1 MSAAVIA
8 ARMASTRRPGKALA
22 DLCGKP
28 MIERLSERI
37 LCSDQVDQIILAT
50 TTLNSDNEL
59 EEWAISKGYQVF
71 RGSSDDVLGRLNE
84 ATKYYNLEKII
95 EILGDNPLIHSD
107 MINEAIKLQESTNCD
122 YVATLTNEYPKADK
136 ILKRFPIGV
145 RVQVLT
151 SETLEKCESM
161 AKEQRHREHATSFI
175 AENPEIFNTQF
186 IEAKDNLNRP
196 ELNFA
201 VNKDTH
207 LQMIRKIFLY
217 GLEIDPNFTLDKAI
231 EYVDA
236 NDNLV
241 SIMGG

>member
-122 YVATLTNEYPKADK
+122 YVATLTNEYPKEDK
-136 ILKRFPIGV
+136 IFKRFRIGV
-145 RVQVLT
+145 
-151 SETLEKCESM
+151 
-161 AKEQRHREHATSFI
+161 
-175 AENPEIFNTQF
+175 
-186 IEAKDNLNRP
+186 
-196 ELNFA
+196 
-201 VNKDTH
+201 
-207 LQMIRKIFLY
+207 
-217 GLEIDPNFTLDKAI
+217 
-231 EYVDA
+231 
-236 NDNLV
+236 
-241 SIMGG
+241 

>member
-84 ATKYYNLEKII
+84 ATKYYNLEK
-95 EILGDNPLIHSD
+95 S
-107 MINEAIKLQESTNCD
+107 
-122 YVATLTNEYPKADK
+122 
-136 ILKRFPIGV
+136 
-145 RVQVLT
+145 
-151 SETLEKCESM
+151 
-161 AKEQRHREHATSFI
+161 
-175 AENPEIFNTQF
+175 
-186 IEAKDNLNRP
+186 
-196 ELNFA
+196 
-201 VNKDTH
+201 
-207 LQMIRKIFLY
+207 
-217 GLEIDPNFTLDKAI
+217 
-231 EYVDA
+231 
-236 NDNLV
+236 
-241 SIMGG
+241 